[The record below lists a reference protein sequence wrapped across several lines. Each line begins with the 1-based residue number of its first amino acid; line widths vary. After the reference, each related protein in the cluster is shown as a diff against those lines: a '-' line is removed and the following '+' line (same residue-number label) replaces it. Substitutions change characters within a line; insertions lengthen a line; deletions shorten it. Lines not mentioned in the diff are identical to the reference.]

1 MNRLANLLQR
11 RHPLTLAVMM
21 AGAAIGNQAIAQSS
35 LMPATRWWPSTA
47 EAPRLTVLGSAFNC
61 SLNRCD
67 NAAALGLDARL
78 AGALH
83 VAVDARMPALQ
94 YTTWYGWR
102 RVSIGA
108 TVGNGNTIPLVA
120 TDKPRSQ
127 AISIA
132 QNSQGAWDTVYT
144 SASVAPAHWSSAA
157 ARMTWRADR
166 WWATG
171 LVGRVAV
178 ADRGASL
185 WGGLQLGAD
194 ITRGASLLFGVGT
207 TSRIGALVSPEPLRH
222 NLSLGLGF
230 NSSIFSHQTND
241 RSKASA
247 ELQSAFAVASVGVDR
262 VRITIRSPFAR
273 TIEFASD
280 CTGWKPL
287 GMTQTHDGW
296 VVEIAAP
303 RGLHRANIR
312 VDGGRWVA
320 PPGLASS
327 DDDFAGEVG
336 VFVVE

>member
-1 MNRLANLLQR
+1 MIPVTVTTPASR
-11 RHPLTLAVMM
+11 AV
-21 AGAAIGNQAIAQSS
+21 AQNS
-35 LMPATRWWPSTA
+35 LMPATRWSPSIVA
-47 EAPRLTVLGSAFNC
+47 VPRFTVLGSAFNC

-67 NAAALGLDARL
+67 DAAAVGLDARV
-78 AGALH
+78 AGAWH
-83 VAVDARMPALQ
+83 VAVDARMPGLE

-108 TVGNGNTIPLVA
+108 TVGTGNTIPLVA
-120 TDKPRSQ
+120 TDKPRSETVSL
-127 AISIA
+127 I
-132 QNSQGAWDTVYT
+132 QNGTWDTVYT
-144 SASVAPAHWSSAA
+144 NTSSVAPTHWSSAA

-166 WWATG
+166 WWATA

-178 ADRGASL
+178 VDHGSAL

-194 ITRGASLLFGVGT
+194 MTRGASLLLGLGT
-207 TSRIGALVSPEPLRH
+207 TSRVAALASPEPLRH

-230 NSSIFSHQTND
+230 NSSIFSRQASD
-241 RSKASA
+241 APKASV
-247 ELQSAFAVASVGVDR
+247 ETRNAFAVANVGVDR
-262 VRITIRSPFAR
+262 VRITIRSPLAR

-296 VVEIAAP
+296 IVEVTAP

-312 VDGGRWVA
+312 VDGGRWIA

-336 VFVVE
+336 IFVVE